1 MKGYGMT
8 EMSSSAVFTK
18 NEQCNLIGSVGI
30 PCLDNIL
37 KIIDPDSG
45 EELGYGENGEICL
58 TGPSLI
64 QGYFKNKK
72 LTDAVFIYENG
83 ERWIHTGD
91 IGYMTED
98 GILFLQGRSKR
109 MIIRYDG
116 FKVIPGLIEKT
127 ICTHNE
133 VKECAVVGIKDV
145 MHGHGKLPVACVILK
160 EGEHSPD
167 IEKRLKDLC
176 ESNLPEYEQPVKYL
190 FVDSFPLTSIG
201 KTNYQELEK
210 MMQES

>member
-1 MKGYGMT
+1 MT

-72 LTDAVFIYENG
+72 LGCTNLSLVF
-83 ERWIHTGD
+83 T
-91 IGYMTED
+91 
-98 GILFLQGRSKR
+98 
-109 MIIRYDG
+109 
-116 FKVIPGLIEKT
+116 
-127 ICTHNE
+127 
-133 VKECAVVGIKDV
+133 
-145 MHGHGKLPVACVILK
+145 
-160 EGEHSPD
+160 
-167 IEKRLKDLC
+167 
-176 ESNLPEYEQPVKYL
+176 
-190 FVDSFPLTSIG
+190 
-201 KTNYQELEK
+201 
-210 MMQES
+210 